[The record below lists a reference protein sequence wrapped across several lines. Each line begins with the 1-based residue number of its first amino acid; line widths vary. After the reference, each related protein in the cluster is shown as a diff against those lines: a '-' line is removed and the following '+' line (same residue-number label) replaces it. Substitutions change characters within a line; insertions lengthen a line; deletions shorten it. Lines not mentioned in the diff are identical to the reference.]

1 MEGRTEEEG
10 VEVVRLFLTTDLR
23 RVLLHVQPTVHHAGV
38 ASTGHDAELQQPIQY
53 ARLPNVEDDDALD
66 LVTTD
71 HQEQLKL
78 GTFDLPV
85 FMQSQYVRSR
95 SFYLFVLVIYSFLLF
110 INN

>member
-1 MEGRTEEEG
+1 MEGRTEGEEG
-10 VEVVRLFLTTDLR
+10 RLFLTTDLR

-53 ARLPNVEDDDALD
+53 ARLPNAEDDDALD
-66 LVTTD
+66 LMTTD

-85 FMQSQYVRSR
+85 FMQSQYWLSLIL
-95 SFYLFVLVIYSFLLF
+95 FYFCYLFIF
-110 INN
+110 

>member
-1 MEGRTEEEG
+1 M
-10 VEVVRLFLTTDLR
+10 EVVRLFLTTDLR
-23 RVLLHVQPTVHHAGV
+23 RVLLHVQPTVHHAEV

-66 LVTTD
+66 LVATD

-85 FMQSQYVRSR
+85 FLQSQYALAH
-95 SFYLFVLVIYSFLLF
+95 FIFVIYSFFYLS
-110 INN
+110 NK